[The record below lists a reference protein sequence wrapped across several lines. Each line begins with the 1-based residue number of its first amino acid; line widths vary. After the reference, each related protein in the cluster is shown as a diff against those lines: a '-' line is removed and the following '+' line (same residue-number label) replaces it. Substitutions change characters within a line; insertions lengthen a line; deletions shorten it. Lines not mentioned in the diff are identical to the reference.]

1 MLGVFG
7 GLVAGS
13 ALGGVIAQVW
23 SVTGVFWFA
32 FVGSAIIL
40 VAIWRTLERIAAR
53 RTRLIG
59 RAAGRLGR
67 GWVGPGTRR

>member
-7 GLVAGS
+7 GLVVGS
-13 ALGGVIAQVW
+13 ALGGLIAQAW

-40 VAIWRTLERIAAR
+40 VVIWRSLERIAHVEPA
-53 RTRLIG
+53 
-59 RAAGRLGR
+59 
-67 GWVGPGTRR
+67 